1 MLPLTFAEPNDYA
14 KIKPTDRISLVNL
27 ESMTPGKVSFE
38 LMTNQYEYLFFHL
51 LANPMSCKT
60 R

>member
-38 LMTNQYEYLFFHL
+38 LMTNQ
-51 LANPMSCKT
+51 
-60 R
+60 